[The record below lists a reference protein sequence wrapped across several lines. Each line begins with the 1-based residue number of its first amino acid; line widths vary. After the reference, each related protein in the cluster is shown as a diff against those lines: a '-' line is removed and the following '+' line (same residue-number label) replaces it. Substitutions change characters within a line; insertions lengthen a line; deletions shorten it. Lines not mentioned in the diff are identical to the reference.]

1 MLNFFHKQKKKKLN
15 ESFSFTYK
23 SKENILNTLCK
34 KYGCDKGYF
43 KGSQKF
49 FSWKPHSYTDLYYF
63 LFSSQ
68 RLYIN
73 KVFELGIGTNKVF
86 NDELKRKSMPGA
98 SLRVWKSFFPKAKIF
113 GADIDTKT
121 LFEEKRIKTYIVDQF
136 DSKSIKDMWKKIKLT
151 DFDLIIDDGCHQFE
165 GTINFFMNSI
175 NFLGPNGFYI
185 IEDIFHKDKERFIKF
200 FNKKK
205 IDYFFIEL
213 SSKNNLKDNNL
224 LILKK

>member
-1 MLNFFHKQKKKKLN
+1 MLNFFHKQKKKISN
-15 ESFSFTYK
+15 ESLSFTYK

-63 LFSSQ
+63 LFSGQ

-185 IEDIFHKDKERFIKF
+185 IEDIFHKDKEKFIKF